1 MKSIFSSI
9 FFIVL
14 TLIGGPQIAPAQ
26 STSTSGQAPSADEI
40 LAAIAS
46 HCKLSPVA
54 GKVLIAGQVKTSVLI
69 HRSKASLT
77 WAIAAVGG
85 VTAEGRSSIY
95 LLRSA
100 GGNRS
105 VREIDLGQIRTG
117 QIDDVSLHDGDVV
130 FVPHINGEIPRSGS
144 QQPSVCAKVP
154 TQRPWYFVDSPVT
167 PRRSNHDQLRVV
179 VSQL

>member
-1 MKSIFSSI
+1 MKSRFSLI
-9 FFIVL
+9 LFIVL
-14 TLIGGPQIAPAQ
+14 TLIEVPPMGLAQ
-26 STSTSGQAPSADEI
+26 SPNTSGPTPSADEI
-40 LAAIAS
+40 LVAVAS

-54 GKVLIAGQVKTSVLI
+54 DKILIAGQVRNSALI
-69 HRSKASLT
+69 HRSKFSLLSV
-77 WAIAAVGG
+77 IALMGG

-95 LLRSA
+95 LLRLA
-100 GGNRS
+100 DGNRS
-105 VREIDLGQIRTG
+105 VREIDLREIRTG

-130 FVPHINGEIPRSGS
+130 FVPHITGEIPRSDS
-144 QQPSVCAKVP
+144 RQQSVCAKVP